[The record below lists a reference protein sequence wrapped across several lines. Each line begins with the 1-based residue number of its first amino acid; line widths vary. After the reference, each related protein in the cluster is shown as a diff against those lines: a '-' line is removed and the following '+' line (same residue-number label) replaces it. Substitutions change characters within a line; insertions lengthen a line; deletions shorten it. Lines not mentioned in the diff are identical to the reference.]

1 MPTRLCLP
9 FSLAL
14 LLFATVV
21 QASEF
26 RPSRTDVENYCAQSG
41 RIYIKA
47 VLMSQQEHPDTVKG
61 YINSAIRQTTFINS
75 TFNSP
80 QMKEFTAGK
89 LFDDISLSQ
98 KQVAEYMALQGGG
111 DQAGKEELLITAFQD
126 GCVRG
131 FFVDGEQSAR

>member
-1 MPTRLCLP
+1 MSTRSYLM
-9 FSLAL
+9 SALAL
-14 LLFATVV
+14 LLFSGVAH
-21 QASEF
+21 AAEF
-26 RPSRTDVENYCAQSG
+26 RPGRADVENYCALSG

-47 VLMSQQEHPDTVKG
+47 VLMSQQEHPATVKG
-61 YINSAIRQTTFINS
+61 YITSAIQQTTFSNS

-111 DQAGKEELLITAFQD
+111 DQAGKEELLVSAFKD

-131 FFVDGEQSAR
+131 FFGEGEQSAR